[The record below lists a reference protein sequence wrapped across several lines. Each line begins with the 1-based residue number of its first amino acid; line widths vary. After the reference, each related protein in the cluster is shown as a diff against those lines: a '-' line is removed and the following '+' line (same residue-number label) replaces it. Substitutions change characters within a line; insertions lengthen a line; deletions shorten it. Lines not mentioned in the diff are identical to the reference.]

1 MDQSSFVDLLQ
12 ETSADHVGHLEGS
25 ANHDFRQIRF
35 PFVCIRVHPWPNCM
49 SGARWVKISEKL
61 LPGHGWTRIHTNFII
76 LARQDYA
83 MEARPLSIRDPTAR
97 IGAQNTQICESPTR
111 V

>member
-61 LPGHGWTRIHTNFII
+61 LPGHGCTRILLSSYFVDTTLVVEWRHNQRI
-76 LARQDYA
+76 LRS
-83 MEARPLSIRDPTAR
+83 RSSKTAWR
-97 IGAQNTQICESPTR
+97 TLRATA
-111 V
+111 

>member
-76 LARQDYA
+76 QLFRGQYTGL
-83 MEARPLSIRDPTAR
+83 EAGQSEFDRRPPAPSRHSET
-97 IGAQNTQICESPTR
+97 
-111 V
+111 

>member
-61 LPGHGWTRIHTNFII
+61 LPGHGYTRILLSSYFVDTTLGKNI
-76 LARQDYA
+76 RQ
-83 MEARPLSIRDPTAR
+83 SIR
-97 IGAQNTQICESPTR
+97 ESSYPSHKSQR
-111 V
+111 PEV